1 MPRVYWH
8 NGIVWSSHE
17 VNLGSNPLSL
27 LVVKGGLRGGRRE
40 KRKKDVEPIYFEVK
54 IKLVYTYIAI
64 VIKLINN

>member
-1 MPRVYWH
+1 M
-8 NGIVWSSHE
+8 S
-17 VNLGSNPLSL
+17 LGSNPLSS
-27 LVVKGGLRGGRRE
+27 LVVKRGLRGGRRE

>member
-1 MPRVYWH
+1 M
-8 NGIVWSSHE
+8 S
-17 VNLGSNPLSL
+17 LGSNPISS

>member
-8 NGIVWSSHE
+8 NGIVWFSRE
-17 VNLGSNPLSL
+17 VSLGSNPLSS

>member
-8 NGIVWSSHE
+8 NGIVWFSHE
-17 VNLGSNPLSL
+17 VSLGSNPLSS
-27 LVVKGGLRGGRRE
+27 LVVKKGLRGGRRE